1 MGLVW
6 SEREIDVLKE
16 VETKDFV
23 ILEGVRERWREKDRE
38 MGRLLVIL
46 VFNVFQVQEL
56 MFLDF
61 EGLGCIFFL
70 DFMIFFYIFIVSFI

>member
-6 SEREIDVLKE
+6 SEREINVLKE

-46 VFNVFQVQEL
+46 VFNVF
-56 MFLDF
+56 
-61 EGLGCIFFL
+61 
-70 DFMIFFYIFIVSFI
+70 